1 VRYFLSKGIGHPSPI
16 NTEKGIFFMR
26 KSAIIF
32 LLFFMITTS
41 TTIEAKSEEYIMVEK
56 LD

>member
-1 VRYFLSKGIGHPSPI
+1 
-16 NTEKGIFFMR
+16 MR